1 MLFLLR
7 DVCAIK
13 EFKQINKVI
22 CKKYFILRK
31 NEYSVK
37 QNVEK
42 HLKNNFSIKINKLN
56 PTQQGLFIVPE
67 FIHVAAEVGILLFNM
82 NNCILV
88 EEQFMSIS
96 L

>member
-56 PTQQGLFIVPE
+56 
-67 FIHVAAEVGILLFNM
+67 H
-82 NNCILV
+82 
-88 EEQFMSIS
+88 
-96 L
+96 